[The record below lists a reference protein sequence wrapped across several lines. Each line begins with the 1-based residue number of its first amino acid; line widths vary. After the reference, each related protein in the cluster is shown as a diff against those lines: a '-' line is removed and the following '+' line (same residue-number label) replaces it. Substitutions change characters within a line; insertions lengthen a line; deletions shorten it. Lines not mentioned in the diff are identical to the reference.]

1 MANTD
6 SVSVRVFS
14 LNCWGIRYLSK
25 HCPQRYAMIG
35 DMLCK
40 EEHDLV
46 LLQEVWSEKDY
57 LSLKKKLSCSH
68 PHSHYFKSGVI
79 GSGLAIFSKHRI
91 HDTFLYRYSLNGYPY
106 MAHHGDWFGGKAVG
120 MAVLSIGKLTA
131 NVYVTHLHA
140 EYCREKDAYL
150 PHRVV
155 QAWELQQF
163 IRHTSA
169 GADVVILGGDLNMHP
184 QDLGNRLLRAYT
196 GLRDSYSET
205 PKFDGCEDGMTLIAD
220 NPFISKKELVPFEKG
235 IRIDY
240 ILFKGSSEMD
250 IHCDYMSTTKGS
262 VPDHPFPYSDHEAL
276 TAELRLDP
284 HTPAETGSD
293 RQSKDQDCAAGKGAE
308 LVDILTEART
318 EVKVGLHCAE
328 RMRYTA
334 TRTGVMGLA
343 LLILELAIA
352 AVPWLALGA
361 EQPFPRTSFYLL
373 AALCFAILLTTFLL
387 YIFYTMELKSL
398 QGAEDQMR
406 LAIGSL
412 QEKLRGFPLAQP
424 HNAQRRPPEGQEPSA
439 FDPEE

>member
-6 SVSVRVFS
+6 PVSLRVFS
-14 LNCWGIRYLSK
+14 LNCWGVRYMSK
-25 HCPQRYAMIG
+25 QVPKRYAMIG
-35 DMLCK
+35 DLLSK
-40 EEHDLV
+40 AEHDII
-46 LLQEVWSEKDY
+46 LLQEIWSEKDY
-57 LSLKKKLSCSH
+57 LSLKQKLSSSH
-68 PHSHYFKSGVI
+68 PYSHYFKSGVI

-120 MAVLSIGKLTA
+120 MAVLHLGNLTA

-140 EYCREKDAYL
+140 EYCRDKDSYL

-184 QDLGNRLLRAYT
+184 QDLGNRLLRTAT
-196 GLRDSYSET
+196 GLRDSYLET
-205 PKFDGCEDGMTLIAD
+205 AKFDGCDNGVTLITD
-220 NPFISKKELVPFEKG
+220 NPFTDKKELAPFDKG

-240 ILFKGSSEMD
+240 ILFKGSSKVD
-250 IHCDYMSTTKGS
+250 IYCDFMSTTKGS

-276 TAELRLDP
+276 TTEFRLETRAPALTASDSKSKKEEAAE
-284 HTPAETGSD
+284 EV
-293 RQSKDQDCAAGKGAE
+293 AE
-308 LVDILTEART
+308 LVDIVTEART

-343 LLILELAIA
+343 LLVLELAIA

-361 EQPFPRTSFYLL
+361 EQPFPLTSFYML
-373 AALCFAILLTTFLL
+373 AVLCFAILLTTFLL
-387 YIFYTMELKSL
+387 YLFYTMELKSL

-406 LAIGSL
+406 LAVGSL

-424 HNAQRRPPEGQEPSA
+424 HNSERRPPEGLEPTA

>member
-1 MANTD
+1 MAGTD
-6 SVSVRVFS
+6 AVSVRVFS

-35 DMLCK
+35 ELLSK
-40 EEHDLV
+40 EEHDIV

-57 LSLKKKLSCSH
+57 LYLKKTLACSH

-120 MAVLSIGKLTA
+120 LAIINIGSQTA

-140 EYCREKDAYL
+140 EYCREKDSYL

-184 QDLGNRLLRAYT
+184 QDLGNRLLRSYT
-196 GLRDSYSET
+196 GLRDSYLET
-205 PKFDGCEDGMTLIAD
+205 AKFDGCEDGITLIAD
-220 NPFISKKELVPFEKG
+220 NPFTNKKELIPFEKG

-240 ILFKGSSEMD
+240 ILFKGSSEID
-250 IHCDYMSTTKGS
+250 IHCDSMSTTKGS
-262 VPDHPFPYSDHEAL
+262 VSGHPFPYSDHEAL
-276 TAELRLDP
+276 TAELRLESVK
-284 HTPAETGSD
+284 AGGD
-293 RQSKDQDCAAGKGAE
+293 RQSKTQAAGSGKLAE
-308 LVDILTEART
+308 LVDIVTEART

-334 TRTGVMGLA
+334 ARTGVMGLA
-343 LLILELAIA
+343 LLLLELAIA
-352 AVPWLALGA
+352 AVPWFAMGA

-373 AALCFAILLTTFLL
+373 AALCFAILLTTTLL

-406 LAIGSL
+406 LAVGSL

-424 HNAQRRPPEGQEPSA
+424 HNAARKPPEGQEPSA
-439 FDPEE
+439 FDSEE